1 MARRPHPKK
10 LLVEGDED
18 KRVVPELIEAHG
30 IPWGEN
36 SDEWIVEISQCDGF
50 ENVVKPGAIETEL
63 KVSGREALGIIADAN
78 SDAERRWESVRNRC
92 LRSLPDLPKDL
103 PAGGLI
109 HENAEG
115 LKLGVWL
122 MPDNQSRGMM
132 ETFLTYLVPDH
143 GDVLLGHA
151 NPPATEPEP
160 SEPRPLVFAARS
172 EPSRVVQWHSRWT
185 WGSRLAAVDNRGRSR
200 TSTMPYELVAQASR
214 LQCDVRH
221 FSSHCGR
228 SRTSTMPYELITTRM
243 RVSRLVHGADP
254 TG

>member
-92 LRSLPDLPKDL
+92 LRSFPDLPKDL

-151 NPPATEPEP
+151 ESACDGARALGAPSSCLCRTVRTFAGCSMALPLDVGEPISSGRQSRQVSYLDHALRTRSAGIPPAVRRTAFQQ
-160 SEPRPLVFAARS
+160 PLRQVSYLDRALR
-172 EPSRVVQWHSRWT
+172 
-185 WGSRLAAVDNRGRSR
+185 
-200 TSTMPYELVAQASR
+200 AS
-214 LQCDVRH
+214 
-221 FSSHCGR
+221 
-228 SRTSTMPYELITTRM
+228 
-243 RVSRLVHGADP
+243 
-254 TG
+254 